1 VGDGGLRS
9 IVFIDTHFRSHK
21 IISYAPHLTSTIP
34 IPTSQFPHLNSHIS
48 IPTSQF
54 PHLNS
59 HISIPTSQ
67 FPPPPSFF
75 PHPTPYTPSHPHL
88 ITPKQRHRIRINIH
102 IRRIPHNTRSPPT
115 NHTRAPHRIQI
126 IDIDI
131 RARVFDTED
140 LGLAVLPIARVGA
153 GCFSS
158 VRRIEK
164 NGERRKGERGEEGKG
179 IRTNVVVREE
189 TI

>member
-59 HISIPTSQ
+59 HISIPT
-67 FPPPPSFF
+67 PSFLLGP
-75 PHPTPYTPSHPHL
+75 PHTPPPHL